1 MPLINLDSEINVE
14 RVRPDTGS
22 FYKFVATD
30 AECQLLAA
38 RFHFIEVGSLS
49 AELRVRK
56 SARGCW
62 DVSGQLKGEI
72 VQACGA
78 TGVPVSETIDFLL
91 EERYVRTAGNP
102 DEVEVHLDEAE
113 PLENGAIEI
122 GEMLA
127 QSLAVAVTPW
137 PRAPEAPETFAIGE
151 ESSDH
156 PFAGLAALK
165 RQPPK

>member
-14 RVRPDTGS
+14 RVRPDTGT

-30 AECQLLAA
+30 GECQLLAT
-38 RFHFIEVGSLS
+38 RFHFIEVKSVS
-49 AELRVRK
+49 AKLRVRK
-56 SARGCW
+56 TARGCW
-62 DVSGQLKGEI
+62 EVLGELKGKI
-72 VQACGA
+72 VQACGV
-78 TGVPVSETIDFLL
+78 TGAPVSETIDFLL
-91 EERYVRTAGNP
+91 EERYVRTAGDPN
-102 DEVEVHLDEAE
+102 EVEVHLDEAE
-113 PLENGAIEI
+113 PLENGAIKI

-137 PRAPEAPETFAIGE
+137 PRAPEAPKTFTIGE
-151 ESSDH
+151 ELSDH